1 MQEMNVTSW
10 EQFVGVA
17 ERLDVGSPGKIT
29 YAYRGQSDASWGLV
43 PSLVRKC
50 QRFGVDEKQALRL
63 EEFALTEFRSQA
75 HLHVPPNIFATTT
88 DTVSW
93 WTLMQHHGAPTRL
106 LDWCAS
112 PYVAAYFAVVGHP
125 DSPGALWWV
134 HTGTVRS
141 AMDEKYEGTDW
152 PKTESV
158 VQDRFLRAGAP
169 PVLLFVDRKNKTD
182 RMVAQQGLFSIS
194 RQVLGDHGS
203 LIREC
208 TPEDSPKVLFQK
220 IGIPAAQKS
229 TFLRKLR
236 HLNITASSLFPG
248 LDGLA
253 RSVDELIQIS
263 GG

>member
-1 MQEMNVTSW
+1 MQELEVTSW
-10 EQFVGVA
+10 EQFVQVA
-17 ERLDVGSPGKIT
+17 ERLYVGSPGKMT
-29 YAYRGQSDASWGLV
+29 YAYRGQSNASWGLV

-50 QRFGVDEKQALRL
+50 QRFGVDEEQALRI
-63 EEFALTEFRSQA
+63 EKVALAEFRSQA
-75 HLHVPPNIFATTT
+75 HLHVPSNIFATTT

-125 DSPGALWWV
+125 ESPGALWLV
-134 HTGTVRS
+134 HTHTVNTK
-141 AMDEKYEGTDW
+141 MDERYEDTDM
-152 PKTESV
+152 PNKEHIIR
-158 VQDRFLRAGAP
+158 DRFLRAGAP
-169 PVLLFVDRKNKTD
+169 PVLLFVYRKSKTD
-182 RMVAQQGLFSIS
+182 RMVAQQGSFSIS
-194 RQVLGDHGS
+194 RQVLSDHGS

-208 TPEDSPKVLFQK
+208 IPEDPRRELFRK
-220 IGIPAAQKS
+220 LVIPAAQKS

-236 HLNITASSLFPG
+236 NLNITASSLFPG

-263 GG
+263 GE

>member
-1 MQEMNVTSW
+1 MQDLNVTSW
-10 EQFVGVA
+10 EQFVSVA
-17 ERLDVGSPGKIT
+17 ERLDVGSPT
-29 YAYRGQSDASWGLV
+29 QFPYAYRGQSDASWELV

-50 QRFGVDEKQALRL
+50 QRFEIGEEQALHI
-63 EEFALTEFRSQA
+63 EELALAEFRSQA

-125 DSPGALWWV
+125 DSPGALWLV
-134 HTGTVRS
+134 HADTVHS
-141 AMDEKYEGTDW
+141 AMAEKYEGTDF
-152 PKTESV
+152 PKTERV
-158 VQDRFLRAGAP
+158 IQDRFLRAGAP
-169 PVLLFVDRKNKTD
+169 PVLLFVDRKSKTE

-203 LIREC
+203 LVREC
-208 TPEDSPKVLFQK
+208 IPEDSPKALFRK
-220 IGIPAAQKS
+220 VVIPAAQKS

-236 HLNITASSLFPG
+236 NLNITASSLFPG

-253 RSVDELIQIS
+253 RSVDELIQI

>member
-1 MQEMNVTSW
+1 MQEMDVTSW
-10 EQFVGVA
+10 EQFVGLVD
-17 ERLDVGSPGKIT
+17 RLDVGSPT
-29 YAYRGQSDASWGLV
+29 QPPYAYRGQSDASWGLV

-50 QRFGVDEKQALRL
+50 QRFGVDEEQALRI

-88 DTVSW
+88 DALGW

-134 HTGTVRS
+134 HTHTVHS
-141 AMDEKYEGTDW
+141 AMAEKYEGTDI
-152 PKTESV
+152 PKRASLIPN
-158 VQDRFLRAGAP
+158 QFLRAGAP
-169 PVLLFVDRKNKTD
+169 PVLIFVSRNNKTV

-194 RQVLGDHGS
+194 RQVLGDHGNMVG
-203 LIREC
+203 EC
-208 TPEDSPKVLFQK
+208 IPEDSSQELFRKVV
-220 IGIPAAQKS
+220 IPESQKS

-263 GG
+263 GE